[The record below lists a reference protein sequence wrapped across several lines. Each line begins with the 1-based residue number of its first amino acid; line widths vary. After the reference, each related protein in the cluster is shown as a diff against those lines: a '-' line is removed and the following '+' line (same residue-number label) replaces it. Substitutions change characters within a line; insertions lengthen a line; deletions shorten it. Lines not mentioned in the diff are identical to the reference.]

1 VSKMSRGF
9 DNPCYDEDNGD
20 QRTSGQAAGS
30 SESAPEEYG
39 GPLYGADHGEGPHQ
53 YKDHDPQDD
62 AAFPTDLE
70 RLQRIDNDGKREKFS
85 LRQLWMFTGPGW
97 LMSIAYLDP
106 GNIESD
112 LQSGVVAG
120 YKLLWVTLWASFLG
134 FLMQRLSAR
143 LGTVTGKHLAE
154 ICHESFPRIPN
165 VLLWIMVEIAV
176 IGSDIQEVIGTAIAL
191 YLLTKEKLP
200 LWAGC
205 IVTLVD
211 TFTFLFL
218 DRYGRRKLE
227 FFFAFLIM
235 VMAVSFGINYG
246 ADLPDQGQVAL
257 GTIVPGC
264 SGCDSTAFLQAVA
277 AVGAII
283 MPHNLY
289 LHSALVTKN
298 EVDRTKASKI
308 RSANFYT
315 TLESGISIGVS
326 FIINLIVVSVFGQVL
341 HNRTYGEIN
350 QRCIEKDWYPEMFN
364 CTLNYDDCTANS
376 TVVDADLYKG
386 GIALGC
392 SFGSAYTYIWAL
404 GILASGQSSTMTGT
418 YAGQFAMQ
426 GFLNLKW
433 PQWKI
438 LVITRCV
445 AMAPTLFVAG
455 FTDIQTLTGL
465 NDILNTVMSIQLPFA
480 IIPCLCFTSSRLVM
494 GQFKNSLP
502 QKIIICLLSVIVLAI
517 NMIFVFQY
525 VNQTVG
531 YAWYYLVPIVVYF
544 LAYFVFV
551 AYLSVYLFI
560 CLGFEQLTKYE
571 FLQKIY
577 KLEKFL
583 EVEENP

>member
-1 VSKMSRGF
+1 MTSRSY
-9 DNPCYDEDNGD
+9 DNPSYEAYEKEDKSSIGIPNEGGKKPADEDD
-20 QRTSGQAAGS
+20 V
-30 SESAPEEYG
+30 
-39 GPLYGADHGEGPHQ
+39 
-53 YKDHDPQDD
+53 
-62 AAFPTDLE
+62 
-70 RLQRIDNDGKREKFS
+70 KREKFS
-85 LRQLWMFTGPGW
+85 FRQLWLFTGPGW

-120 YKLLWVTLWASFLG
+120 YKLLWITLWASFLG

-154 ICHESFPRIPN
+154 ICHESFPRVPN

-191 YLLTKEKLP
+191 FLLSKEKIP

-205 IVTLVD
+205 IITLVD

-235 VMAVSFGINYG
+235 VMAISFGINYG
-246 ADLPDQGQVAL
+246 ADLPPQGEIAL
-257 GTIVPGC
+257 GSIVPGC
-264 SGCDSTAFLQAVA
+264 TGCNKDWFLQAVA

-298 EVDRTKASKI
+298 DVDRSKKSTI

-315 TLESGISIGVS
+315 SVEAAISIGIS
-326 FIINLIVVSVFGQVL
+326 FLINLIVVSVFGYVL
-341 HNRTYGEIN
+341 HDKTYGEIN
-350 QRCIEKDWYPEMFN
+350 ARCNARNWYPETFN
-364 CTLNYDDCTANS
+364 CTIDSNTCVATDN
-376 TVVDADLYKG
+376 VEADLYKG

-392 SFGSAYTYIWAL
+392 TYGAAFTFIWAI

-426 GFLNLKW
+426 GFLNLNW
-433 PQWKI
+433 APWKI
-438 LVITRCV
+438 LVITRLV

-455 FTDIQTLTGL
+455 FTNIETLTGL

-480 IIPCLCFTSSRLVM
+480 IIPCLCFTSSRVHM
-494 GQFKNSLP
+494 GEFRNGP
-502 QKIIICLLSVIVLAI
+502 IQKIIICILSIIVLAI

-525 VNQTVG
+525 VGDSVPNK
-531 YAWYYLVPIVVYF
+531 WYFLVPIVIYFAGYF
-544 LAYFVFV
+544 LFVG
-551 AYLSVYLFI
+551 YLAVYLII
-560 CLGFEQLTKYE
+560 CLGFEQLAKYE
-571 FLQKIY
+571 ILRRIY
-577 KLEKFL
+577 KLEPFL
-583 EVEENP
+583 EQTLDIP